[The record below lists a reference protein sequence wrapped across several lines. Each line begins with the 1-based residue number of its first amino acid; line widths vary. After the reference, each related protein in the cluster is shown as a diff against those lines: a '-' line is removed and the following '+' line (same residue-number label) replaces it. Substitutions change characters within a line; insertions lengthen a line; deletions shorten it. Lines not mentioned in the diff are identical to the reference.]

1 MFLLVHGK
9 NGNPKKWVCCDIT
22 QGDNSS
28 DMKFARTGTRPPP
41 AGPAAIIP
49 HSDTPMNTISRLEE
63 EDQEKEQRID
73 AALQ

>member
-1 MFLLVHGK
+1 
-9 NGNPKKWVCCDIT
+9 
-22 QGDNSS
+22 
-28 DMKFARTGTRPPP
+28 MKFARSGTH
-41 AGPAAIIP
+41 PAAIIP